1 MRVRVSGMNPNSIPR
16 LNPPLDEKEE
26 QGGGKN
32 SERGKAEEALNHPLV
47 KEAINIFGGRVVEI
61 KNL

>member
-1 MRVRVSGMNPNSIPR
+1 MNPNSIPR
-16 LNPPLDEKEE
+16 LNPPLEEKEE

-32 SERGKAEEALNHPLV
+32 SERRKAEEALNHPLV
-47 KEAINIFGGRVVEI
+47 KEAIKIFGGRVVEI